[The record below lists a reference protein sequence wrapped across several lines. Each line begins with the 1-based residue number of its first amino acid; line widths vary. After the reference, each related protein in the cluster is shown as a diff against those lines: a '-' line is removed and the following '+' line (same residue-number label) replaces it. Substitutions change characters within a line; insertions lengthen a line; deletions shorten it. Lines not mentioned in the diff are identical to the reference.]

1 MRKEWNGRDKRKE
14 GKKEGRVGVI
24 HCSIN
29 NGFKETIETGRKG
42 AGHNFWK
49 NDVAQGHNINWLESN
64 GSQMADKS
72 TWLLRNMYAGQE
84 ATVRTEHG
92 TTDWFKT
99 GKGVFQDCILS
110 FCLFNLYAEYI
121 MQNARLDEAWAA
133 IKIAWRNTN
142 NLRYTDDP
150 PLWQKAKKN

>member
-1 MRKEWNGRDKRKE
+1 MRKEWNGREKRKE
-14 GKKEGRVGVI
+14 GKKEGKVGVI

-29 NGFKETIETGRKG
+29 NGFIETIETRGMG

-92 TTDWFKT
+92 TMDWFKT
-99 GKGVFQDCILS
+99 GKGVIQDCILS
-110 FCLFNLYAEYI
+110 PCLFNLYVEYI

-150 PLWQKAKKN
+150 PLWQKAKRN